1 MTFLQAAMR
10 AVRVARE
17 YTDATDDLLLELE
30 AGKSL
35 REALMTFAQA
45 TANAL
50 DDEVINL
57 LLWGFDTSIDT
68 ASDLAKLATDVSET
82 IAQLG
87 ADSLSLERRLRN
99 LID

>member
-1 MTFLQAAMR
+1 MR
-10 AVRVARE
+10 VVRVARE

-35 REALMTFAQA
+35 REALTTFAQA

-68 ASDLAKLATDVSET
+68 ASDLAKVATDVSET
-82 IAQLG
+82 IAKLG
-87 ADSLSLERRLRN
+87 VDAISLERRLRD